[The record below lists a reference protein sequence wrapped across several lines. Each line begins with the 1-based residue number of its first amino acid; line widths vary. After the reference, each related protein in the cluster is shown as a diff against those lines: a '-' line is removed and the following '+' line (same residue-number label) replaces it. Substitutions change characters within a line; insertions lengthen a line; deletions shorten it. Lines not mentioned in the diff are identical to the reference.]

1 MNGQTGRPVTGQQ
14 RRGERPAE
22 AVPLPETRLHEAGEV
37 LGRALI
43 DDPIVARAV
52 PPSLRGTR
60 AALAG
65 LGLALVRHGRRF
77 GEVYVTLGRPSVEG
91 LAIWLPPE
99 DRWMPVSRVARG
111 FVLANSLGL
120 DLLGTWRF
128 GRVWREQEGL
138 RRRTLAQPHWSLMRL
153 GIDPWLAETRADA
166 IEEMVLRPVLARADA
181 HGVPCAATSF
191 RAHEVL
197 RLGRQG
203 FFVVAEDYL
212 PLLDAHCWILRR
224 DPQR

>member
-1 MNGQTGRPVTGQQ
+1 M
-14 RRGERPAE
+14 E

-77 GEVYVTLGRPSVEG
+77 GEVYVSLGRPSVED

-99 DRWMPVSRVARG
+99 ERWSTLSRGVRG
-111 FVLANSLGL
+111 VVLANSLGL

-128 GRVWREQEGL
+128 VRVWREQEGL
-138 RRRTLAQPHWSLMRL
+138 RRRALGQPHWHLMRV
-153 GIDPWLAETRADA
+153 GIDPWLAEGRAHA
-166 IEEMVLRPVLARADA
+166 IEERLLTPELARADA

-203 FFVVAEDYL
+203 FVVVTEDYL
-212 PLLDAHCWILRR
+212 PILDARCWILRR
-224 DPQR
+224 DPAS